1 METRANSLI
10 VGIFALVAIAA
21 LAVFTWWQASGTRG
35 ETKEVLFIF
44 PGSVA
49 GLSTGS
55 PVFFNGIKYGD
66 VTGISLNATD
76 LRLVDVQARLSEDTP
91 LKTDTRAILEF
102 QAISGYASIGL
113 SGGSFTAPDLFAGE
127 GPYVIRGQQST
138 LTQLLSDGESIAER
152 ASSILDQVDTLLAV
166 NAREV
171 NTTVSNAAVI
181 SRNLANASED
191 VADVLSAAGEVATS
205 FRELSGQVGTLAG
218 QVEDTVGQIDV
229 AEINAAIANVSAVT
243 GTLAASDGQ
252 ITQLL
257 TNAESASAQLTALLT
272 QAGDFASEARQAVGA
287 TRSIIA
293 SVEPER
299 VTSILANIDAATGL
313 VEENGADITRIAR
326 NAGEATERLNAIL
339 GDASGVGARVS
350 EIATAVDP
358 EAVGAA
364 VENVGTLT
372 ATLADSAEGV
382 SRTIAS
388 VETAAGRAAAALEG
402 TEGIGAQVG
411 AIVAG
416 VDPIKIDRTLTAARD
431 IAASAQ
437 ATINAV
443 DPEAL
448 GAAVGNVRTLTET
461 LAGSAESVSRTI
473 ASAETATARV
483 ASALEGTE
491 GIGGRVDALIASV
504 DPVKIDET
512 LTAARDAAQTAQATV
527 ANVDPEALGAAVGN
541 VRTLTET
548 LAGSA
553 ESVSRTIAS
562 AETASARIASALE
575 GTEGIGGRVD
585 ALVASV
591 DPVKIDETLTAARDA
606 ARTAQATVANVDPEA
621 LGAAVG
627 NVRTLT
633 ETLAGSAESVSRTI
647 ASAETATARVA
658 SALEG
663 TEGIGGRVDALV
675 ASVDPVKI
683 DETLTAARDAARTAQ
698 ATVANIDPEALGASV
713 NNVRTLTE
721 TLAGSAESVSRT
733 IASAETA
740 IGRVSTAL
748 EGTEGLG
755 TQVSAIVASVDPIK
769 VDRTLTAARDI
780 AASAQATVNAVD
792 PAALGDAVNNVRTLT
807 ETLADSADG
816 VSRTVTSVEAAA
828 SRAAAA
834 LEGTEG
840 LGDRVSAIVASVDP
854 VKVDET
860 LTAVRDTAASAQATV
875 AAVDPEALGAA
886 VNNVRTLTET
896 LAASADGVSRTVT
909 SVEAA
914 ASRAAAALE
923 GTEGLGDRVN
933 AIVASVDPVKVD
945 ETLTAARDVVAGA
958 QATVSNVDPEA
969 LGASVNNV
977 RTLTETLAASADGVS
992 RTVAS
997 VESAADRAA
1006 RALEGTETLGADID
1020 ALVAGASRTADRID
1034 AVVAG
1039 VAPETVTR
1047 VTEGVASASES
1058 VTRILDEAQGLPASL
1073 DATLLTAR
1081 GVIRD
1086 ARGVI
1091 EAVDPEQVRTA
1102 VADVGTLANTL
1113 SARAPD
1119 IDATVQNLR
1128 TASERANAVLG
1139 DASEFSAS
1147 FESVSQSAEQLVARI
1162 DGLLVDIEP
1171 EALSDTVN
1179 NVRDV
1184 TATLAENR
1192 GDIGQTLRD
1201 VSGLAARLQDSAVR
1215 VDGLLVSLQD
1225 LVDDDAQALVAN
1237 ASAAA
1242 DSLRTLSTELSARIP
1257 NIASN
1262 LDQFTGRGLEGLS
1275 ALIEQG
1281 QRTVGSLDRVIGTV
1295 ESNPQ
1300 QFLFGRDGSSD
1311 YQPRGRQ

>member
-1 METRANSLI
+1 MRR
-10 VGIFALVAIAA
+10 VDALVA
-21 LAVFTWWQASGTRG
+21 
-35 ETKEVLFIF
+35 
-44 PGSVA
+44 SVD
-49 GLSTGS
+49 
-55 PVFFNGIKYGD
+55 PVKID
-66 VTGISLNATD
+66 
-76 LRLVDVQARLSEDTP
+76 E
-91 LKTDTRAILEF
+91 
-102 QAISGYASIGL
+102 
-113 SGGSFTAPDLFAGE
+113 
-127 GPYVIRGQQST
+127 T
-138 LTQLLSDGESIAER
+138 LTA
-152 ASSILDQVDTLLAV
+152 
-166 NAREV
+166 AR
-171 NTTVSNAAVI
+171 
-181 SRNLANASED
+181 
-191 VADVLSAAGEVATS
+191 
-205 FRELSGQVGTLAG
+205 
-218 QVEDTVGQIDV
+218 
-229 AEINAAIANVSAVT
+229 
-243 GTLAASDGQ
+243 
-252 ITQLL
+252 
-257 TNAESASAQLTALLT
+257 
-272 QAGDFASEARQAVGA
+272 
-287 TRSIIA
+287 
-293 SVEPER
+293 
-299 VTSILANIDAATGL
+299 DAART
-313 VEENGADITRIAR
+313 AQ
-326 NAGEATERLNAIL
+326 ATVAN
-339 GDASGVGARVS
+339 
-350 EIATAVDP
+350 VDP
-358 EAVGAA
+358 EALGAA
-364 VENVGTLT
+364 VEQRAHVDG
-372 ATLADSAEGV
+372 D
-382 SRTIAS
+382 
-388 VETAAGRAAAALEG
+388 AGRQRGGRLAHDRIRRDGRRPRRARRSRARKTSAPS
-402 TEGIGAQVG
+402 VG
-411 AIVAG
+411 ALVAG

-448 GAAVGNVRTLTET
+448 GAAVGNVRILTET

-473 ASAETATARV
+473 ASAETAATRV
-483 ASALEGTE
+483 
-491 GIGGRVDALIASV
+491 
-504 DPVKIDET
+504 
-512 LTAARDAAQTAQATV
+512 
-527 ANVDPEALGAAVGN
+527 
-541 VRTLTET
+541 
-548 LAGSA
+548 
-553 ESVSRTIAS
+553 
-562 AETASARIASALE
+562 ASALE

-647 ASAETATARVA
+647 ASAETAATRVA

-698 ATVANIDPEALGASV
+698 ATVANVDPEAVGAAV

-740 IGRVSTAL
+740 VGRVSTAL

-755 TQVSAIVASVDPIK
+755 TQVSTLVASVDPIK
-769 VDRTLTAARDI
+769 VDRTLSAARDI

-792 PAALGDAVNNVRTLT
+792 PAALGAAVNNVRTLT
-807 ETLADSADG
+807 ETLAD
-816 VSRTVTSVEAAA
+816 
-828 SRAAAA
+828 
-834 LEGTEG
+834 
-840 LGDRVSAIVASVDP
+840 
-854 VKVDET
+854 
-860 LTAVRDTAASAQATV
+860 
-875 AAVDPEALGAA
+875 
-886 VNNVRTLTET
+886 
-896 LAASADGVSRTVT
+896 SADGVSRTVT

-945 ETLTAARDVVAGA
+945 ETLTGARDVVAGA

-977 RTLTETLAASADGVS
+977 RALTETLAASADGVS

-1020 ALVAGASRTADRID
+1020 ALVTGATRAADRID

-1047 VTEGVASASES
+1047 VTEGVASASEG
-1058 VTRILDEAQGLPASL
+1058 VARILDEAQGLPASL

-1081 GVIRD
+1081 GAIRD

-1091 EAVDPEQVRTA
+1091 EAVDPEQVRT
-1102 VADVGTLANTL
+1102 VVTDVGTFSNTL

-1201 VSGLAARLQDSAVR
+1201 VSGLAARLQESAVR
-1215 VDGLLVSLQD
+1215 VDGLLVSLQG
-1225 LVDDDAQALVAN
+1225 LVDEDAQALVTN

-1242 DSLRTLSTELSARIP
+1242 ESLRTLSTELNARIP
-1257 NIASN
+1257 AIAGN